1 VPIAD
6 DDYVFFGRTTP
17 DGVETV
23 EAMVEEIPF
32 YETVTFRDD
41 GDETVFELRV
51 SEPPLLSVIASLG
64 GSVPEAVIEDGD
76 YRLTAHPRA
85 GTLGK

>member
-51 SEPPLLSVIASLG
+51 SEPPLLSSSPRWAAPFPRPSSRTATIA
-64 GSVPEAVIEDGD
+64 
-76 YRLTAHPRA
+76 
-85 GTLGK
+85 